1 MAEESIRERQNKDIK
16 ELVKAIDFLFIP
28 TSLGRHVRKL
38 DKEGELTSRVV
49 PYLIVVA
56 FEVMRLG
63 YYYEGIAKPIYNAIV
78 NQ

>member
-1 MAEESIRERQNKDIK
+1 MAKEPIIEERNKNIK
-16 ELVKAIDFLFIP
+16 GLLEAIDFLLIP
-28 TSLGRHVRKL
+28 TSLVWHVRNL
-38 DKEGELTSRVV
+38 VREGLTSRTGG